1 MSDRPYE
8 LLLTAP
14 GGGSVQDLTQL
25 VQDLTWSG
33 DVRQVCRELSASIAV
48 PRDGSVE
55 LPALEEGTVLTLRR
69 AGKPLFTWPLLTAT
83 TTTQSSV
90 ADLSALDR
98 GRFLLKNEGWYK
110 FSGVT
115 PEGAAA
121 SIARDFGIPTGS
133 LAATGV
139 SVSRKFPGTAL
150 DRILRTLYNLAGERN
165 GKRYLIRFTG
175 DGKLE
180 VVEKP
185 NSASLTIASTMGV
198 TNTWDISNL
207 QNSVAIYTSQG
218 SLVRR
223 VEDSASTGRNG
234 RLEHVLTQR
243 DGEDAGG
250 EAQAWLE
257 DHGLTQKLTV
267 ETLGDPR
274 LITGSAV
281 LLKDTGSGVS
291 GLFWVD
297 TDTHTWKNKQYFT
310 KVTLNF
316 RNIVDDTLTGSEV
329 E

>member
-1 MSDRPYE
+1 M
-8 LLLTAP
+8 
-14 GGGSVQDLTQL
+14 
-25 VQDLTWSG
+25 
-33 DVRQVCRELSASIAV
+33 
-48 PRDGSVE
+48 
-55 LPALEEGTVLTLRR
+55 
-69 AGKPLFTWPLLTAT
+69 
-83 TTTQSSV
+83 
-90 ADLSALDR
+90 
-98 GRFLLKNEGWYK
+98 
-110 FSGVT
+110 
-115 PEGAAA
+115 
-121 SIARDFGIPTGS
+121 
-133 LAATGV
+133 
-139 SVSRKFPGTAL
+139 
-150 DRILRTLYNLAGERN
+150 DRILRTLYNLAGGRN

-198 TNTWDISNL
+198 TNTWDITNL

-223 VEDSASTGRNG
+223 VEDGASIGRNG

>member
-1 MSDRPYE
+1 MSENPYE

-25 VQDLTWSG
+25 VQTITWSG
-33 DVRQVCRELSASIAV
+33 DVRQVCRELSASLAV

-55 LPALEEGTVLTLRR
+55 PPALEEGAVLALRR
-69 AGKPLFTWPLLTAT
+69 AGSPLFTGPLLTAT

-98 GRFLLKNEGWYK
+98 GRFLLGNEGWYK

-121 SIARDFGIPTGS
+121 ALARDFGIPTGG

-139 SVSRKFPGTAL
+139 SVSRKFPGVSL
-150 DRILRTLYNLAGERN
+150 DKILRTLYNLAGERN

-175 DGKLE
+175 AGELE

-198 TNTWDISNL
+198 TNTWDITNL

-223 VEDSASTGRNG
+223 VEDSASVGRNG

-243 DGEDAGG
+243 DGADAGG

-274 LITGSAV
+274 LITGSGV

-297 TDTHTWKNKQYFT
+297 SDTHTWKNKQYFT

-316 RNIVDDTLTGSEV
+316 RNIVDNTLAGSEV

>member
-1 MSDRPYE
+1 MSESPYE

-25 VQDLTWSG
+25 VQTITWSG
-33 DVRQVCRELSASIAV
+33 DVRQVCRELSASLAV

-55 LPALEEGTVLTLRR
+55 PPALEEGAVLALRR
-69 AGKPLFTWPLLTAT
+69 AGSPLFTGPLLTAT
-83 TTTQSSV
+83 TTTQSSAV
-90 ADLSALDR
+90 DLSALDR
-98 GRFLLKNEGWYK
+98 GRFLLGNEGWYK

-121 SIARDFGIPTGS
+121 ALARDFGIPTGS

-139 SVSRKFPGTAL
+139 FISRKFPGVSL
-150 DRILRTLYNLAGERN
+150 DKILRTLYNLAGERN

-175 DGKLE
+175 AGELE

-198 TNTWDISNL
+198 TNTWDITNL

-223 VEDSASTGRNG
+223 VEDGASMGRNG

-274 LITGSAV
+274 LITGSGV

-297 TDTHTWKNKQYFT
+297 SDTHTWKNKQYFT

-316 RNIVDDTLTGSEV
+316 RNIVDNTLAGSEV